1 MSLTPKQTRFIEE
14 FLLDLNA
21 TAAAIRAGY
30 SKRTAKQKAWKLR
43 ETPEIKAA
51 ITTAIE
57 ARSKRTEITAD
68 QVLEEL
74 AKIGFANSGDFF
86 EWGPDGIKVKPKA
99 DLTPEQQAAVAEVS
113 ETKTKEGG
121 TVKVKLHDKVA
132 ALDKIGRHLGM
143 FTDNLNLR
151 LPHADALKDL
161 K

>member
-51 ITTAIE
+51 ITAAIE
-57 ARSKRTEITAD
+57 ARSERTEITAD

-86 EWGPDGIKVKPKA
+86 EWGPDGIKVKPQA
-99 DLTPEQQAAVAEVS
+99 DLTSEQQAAVAEVS

-121 TVKVKLHDKVA
+121 TVKVKLHDKVG

-143 FTDNLNLR
+143 FTDNINLR
-151 LPHADALKDL
+151 LPHEDALKDL

>member
-51 ITTAIE
+51 IATAIE
-57 ARSKRTEITAD
+57 ARSERTEITAD

-86 EWGPDGIKVKPKA
+86 EWGPDGIRVKPQA

-151 LPHADALKDL
+151 LPHEDALKDL